1 MIAKTTITETTQ
13 VKMQLALKK
22 QFQQWLFNR
31 TSIISL
37 IVLVPTHLCL
47 AKTSGLFSF
56 ADGSSAIWPS
66 SGVFLAALM
75 LFGPKVWLPIFISD
89 WIVCQTLFYH
99 ALPTSLLISII
110 DTAEVIG
117 ASLLMLHFVKRSY
130 PFDRIASTLK
140 YLLRLIPMPL
150 VSSGL
155 AVAVLSLLGISEWS
169 DFWPVYRGW
178 LCGVLAGE
186 VVITPFL
193 LSTWYSFKSRRWRLT
208 DIQLIEFLIVL
219 VLLFVIGLVT
229 FAGTAPIEYVLIF
242 PLIWSAIRF
251 GPRESTFLALAM
263 SVFSIYQ
270 TLHGHGSFAQ
280 SETAA
285 AAVLLQSFIAAMT
298 IATLVLSAAIQEN
311 RQANGNLREINE
323 DLEHRV
329 ERRTEELTQISHHSQ

>member
-1 MIAKTTITETTQ
+1 
-13 VKMQLALKK
+13 
-22 QFQQWLFNR
+22 
-31 TSIISL
+31 
-37 IVLVPTHLCL
+37 
-47 AKTSGLFSF
+47 
-56 ADGSSAIWPS
+56 
-66 SGVFLAALM
+66 
-75 LFGPKVWLPIFISD
+75 
-89 WIVCQTLFYH
+89 
-99 ALPTSLLISII
+99 
-110 DTAEVIG
+110 
-117 ASLLMLHFVKRSY
+117 MLHFVKRSY

-140 YLLRLIPMPL
+140 YLLLLIPMPL

-251 GPRESTFLALAM
+251 GPR
-263 SVFSIYQ
+263 
-270 TLHGHGSFAQ
+270 
-280 SETAA
+280 
-285 AAVLLQSFIAAMT
+285 
-298 IATLVLSAAIQEN
+298 
-311 RQANGNLREINE
+311 
-323 DLEHRV
+323 
-329 ERRTEELTQISHHSQ
+329 